1 MPSHVEP
8 LLFPVVAA
16 VLALVVLG
24 FVVRGWITSWQR
36 RRRFSRARDVEAV
49 APRILL
55 ASGYEVV
62 GAQVPGSYSIRVNG
76 QPFEVALRA
85 DYIVMRQGRRFVAE
99 VKSGKL
105 APRLGTAATRRQ
117 LLEYS
122 LAFPVDGALLVD
134 GEKGRIYAIEFPRL
148 RDTPKRRNTAG
159 LAIAMAVAV
168 IVLILVFAFAQ
179 RGNRGVKIS
188 RLRDYSFRQSAGQ
201 LQSVSPLAQTPSPQ
215 RAQIP

>member
-1 MPSHVEP
+1 
-8 LLFPVVAA
+8 
-16 VLALVVLG
+16 LVVLG

-36 RRRFSRARDVEAV
+36 RRRFSRARDVEAA
-49 APRILL
+49 APRVLA

-62 GAQVPGSYSIRVNG
+62 GAQVPGSYSIRVDG

-134 GEKGRIYAIEFPRL
+134 GENERIYAIEFPRL
-148 RDTPKRRNTAG
+148 HHAPIRRNTAG
-159 LAIAMAVAV
+159 LAIAVAVAA
-168 IVLILVFAFAQ
+168 IISIGVFLFAL
-179 RGNRGVKIS
+179 RGR
-188 RLRDYSFRQSAGQ
+188 
-201 LQSVSPLAQTPSPQ
+201 
-215 RAQIP
+215 